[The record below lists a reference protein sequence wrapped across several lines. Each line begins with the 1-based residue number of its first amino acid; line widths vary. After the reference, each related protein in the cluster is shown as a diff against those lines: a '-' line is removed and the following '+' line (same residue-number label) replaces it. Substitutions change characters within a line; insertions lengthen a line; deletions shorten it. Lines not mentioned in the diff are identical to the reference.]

1 MPHARVQ
8 VQIHSQ
14 CVLFPQTVIE
24 HNDEL
29 FTPIRMKLRSIIHYF
44 TGRDNEPAVNTTPQR
59 NVSLDKYLGRWYEQA
74 RFENWFETGLDEVF
88 TDYTAGPAGSINV
101 VNCGRNSK
109 GRQSS
114 SRGRAYPCGA
124 GLLKVSFVP
133 PYGWFKAPYHILY
146 TDPDYQG
153 ALVSGAGDA
162 YLWLLTR
169 QKSPN
174 PGLLDTLLHEAQ
186 RRGFDTTRLRQTRQ

>member
-1 MPHARVQ
+1 MR
-8 VQIHSQ
+8 
-14 CVLFPQTVIE
+14 
-24 HNDEL
+24 
-29 FTPIRMKLRSIIHYF
+29 LRSIIHYF
-44 TGRDNEPAVNTTPQR
+44 TGKDNEPAVNTTPQH
-59 NVSLDKYLGRWYEQA
+59 NISLEKYLGRWYEQA

-101 VNCGRNSK
+101 LNCGRNSN

-114 SRGRAYPCGA
+114 SRGRAFPCSA

-133 PYGWFKAPYHILY
+133 PYGWFQAPYHILY
-146 TDPDYQG
+146 ADPDYQS

-169 QKSPN
+169 QKTPDSM
-174 PGLLDTLLHEAQ
+174 LLETLLHEAQ
-186 RRGFDTTRLRQTRQ
+186 KRGFDTSQLRQTRQ

>member
-14 CVLFPQTVIE
+14 CVLFLQTVIE
-24 HNDEL
+24 HNNGQH
-29 FTPIRMKLRSIIHYF
+29 THIGMKLRSIIHYF
-44 TGRDNEPAVNTTPQR
+44 IGKGRKTGVNTTPQR
-59 NVSLDKYLGRWYEQA
+59 NVSIEKYLGRWYEQA
-74 RFENWFETGLDEVF
+74 RFENWFEEGLEEVF
-88 TDYTAGPAGSINV
+88 TDYTAGPDGSINV
-101 VNCGRNSK
+101 VNCGKKRN
-109 GRQSS
+109 GHQCS

-124 GLLKVSFVP
+124 GRLKVSFVP

-153 ALVSGAGDA
+153 ALVSGDGEE

-169 QKSPN
+169 EKTPDS
-174 PGLLDTLLHEAQ
+174 GLLETLRREAQ
-186 RRGFDTTRLRQTRQ
+186 KRGFDTALLRQTRQ